1 MPETTCNA
9 CGKRYE
15 FTSHKDRC
23 PICVPRDVPMQ
34 DDYDYDQSAG
44 DSVFAPGEPD
54 QSEESRT
61 EQAIHA
67 DAVVNHLV
75 SLCNKPGFDKDV
87 NTAIRNMR
95 HIADMELA
103 KGKEHARVEK
113 EVEQYRIRTEKL
125 SPEAKAHVSNIL
137 GDLGTTYRD
146 FVNSLVYFPLCPPD
160 RRKSPVRRHLCMEVH
175 ILTEKYDLPVQICE
189 GCLLTKITQ
198 YIIDGAGLDYDA
210 HRVTRDTVKRFH
222 SKTPV

>member
-1 MPETTCNA
+1 MPETTCDA

-67 DAVVNHLV
+67 DAVVNYLV

-113 EVEQYRIRTEKL
+113 EVEQYRIQTEKL

-146 FVNSLVYFPLCPPD
+146 FVNSMVYFPLCRPD

-175 ILTEKYDLPVQICE
+175 ILTEKYDLPVQTSE
-189 GCLLTKITQ
+189 GCLLTKVTQ

-222 SKTPV
+222 SMTPV